1 MLKIKE
7 TPSKVTETKK
17 TISVTD
23 ALVDSLVIFDETG
36 DISDEIRDA
45 IPPYID
51 KVSFKITLTLD
62 DEE

>member
-36 DISDEIRDA
+36 DISDDIRDA

>member
-51 KVSFKITLTLD
+51 KVSFKITITLD